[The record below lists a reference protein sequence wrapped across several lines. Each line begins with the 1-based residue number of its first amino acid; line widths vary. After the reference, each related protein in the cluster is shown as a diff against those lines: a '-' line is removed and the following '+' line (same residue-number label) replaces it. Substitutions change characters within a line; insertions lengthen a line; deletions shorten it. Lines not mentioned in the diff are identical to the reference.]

1 MKRRLFLHRS
11 LPLLACPLA
20 SLAAV
25 PKARALARTSRPTQG
40 IATPD
45 GQARDHERIVV
56 GQVPILFK
64 VLDKDTDGDMAAFVS
79 SNNVPGFG
87 PPLHVHHSID
97 EFFCVLA
104 GEFAFQVGA
113 EQARLHPGDTILI
126 PRNVPHAFDCV
137 SAQPGKL
144 LVTMQP
150 ANHMANFFRQL
161 AQLLPSTGTPDLEAI
176 KKLYQAHDSTI
187 VGPPLRLK

>member
-11 LPLLACPLA
+11 LPLLALPLA
-20 SLAAV
+20 SMPAL
-25 PKARALARTSRPTQG
+25 PRASPPPQS

-56 GQVPILFK
+56 GPVPILFK
-64 VLDKDTDGDMAAFVS
+64 VLPKDTDGDLAAFVS
-79 SNNVPGFG
+79 ANNVPGFG
-87 PPLHVHHSID
+87 PPLHVHYSLD

-104 GEFAFQVGA
+104 GEFVFQVGA
-113 EQARLHPGDTILI
+113 DQTRLRPGDTLLI

-150 ANHMANFFRQL
+150 ANHMDDFFRQL
-161 AQLLPSTGTPDLEAI
+161 AQLLPGPGTPSDPEAI
-176 KKLYQAHDSTI
+176 QKLYQAHDSTI

>member
-11 LPLLACPLA
+11 LPLLALPLA
-20 SLAAV
+20 SMPAL
-25 PKARALARTSRPTQG
+25 PRASRPTQS

-56 GQVPILFK
+56 GPVPILFK
-64 VLDKDTDGDMAAFVS
+64 VLPKDTDGDLAAFVS
-79 SNNVPGFG
+79 ANNVPGFG
-87 PPLHVHHSID
+87 PPLHVHYSLD

-104 GEFAFQVGA
+104 GEFVFQVGA
-113 EQARLHPGDTILI
+113 DQTRLRPGDTLLI

-150 ANHMANFFRQL
+150 ANRMEDFFRQL
-161 AQLLPSTGTPDLEAI
+161 ALLLPGTGTPDLAAI
-176 KKLYQAHDSTI
+176 QQLYQAHDSTI

>member
-11 LPLLACPLA
+11 LPLLALPLA
-20 SLAAV
+20 SLPAM
-25 PKARALARTSRPTQG
+25 PRARASRPTKG
-40 IATPD
+40 ITTPD
-45 GQARDHERIVV
+45 GQARDHEHIVV
-56 GQVPILFK
+56 GPVPVQFK
-64 VLDKDTDGDMAAFVS
+64 VLPQDTDGDMAAFVS
-79 SNNVPGFG
+79 ANNVPGFG

-113 EQARLHPGDTILI
+113 DQTRLRPGDTILI

-150 ANHMANFFRQL
+150 ANRMDDFFRQL
-161 AQLLPSTGTPDLEAI
+161 ALLLPTSGTPDPAAI
-176 KKLYQAHDSTI
+176 QKLYQAHDSTI

>member
-11 LPLLACPLA
+11 LPLLALPLA
-20 SLAAV
+20 ALPAA
-25 PKARALARTSRPTQG
+25 PRPWASRPTRG

-45 GQARDHERIVV
+45 GQAREHERIVV
-56 GQVPILFK
+56 GQVPIQFK
-64 VLDKDTDGDMAAFVS
+64 VLSKDTDGDLAAFVS

-87 PPLHVHHSID
+87 PPLHVHHSLD

-113 EQARLHPGDTILI
+113 EQTRLRPGDTILI

-137 SAQPGKL
+137 SARPGKL

-150 ANHMANFFRQL
+150 AHGMEDFFRQL
-161 AQLLPSTGTPDLEAI
+161 AKLLPGTGTPDLAAI
-176 KKLYQAHDSTI
+176 QQLYQAHDSTI

>member
-11 LPLLACPLA
+11 LPLLALPLA
-20 SLAAV
+20 TALPAV
-25 PKARALARTSRPTQG
+25 PRPRASRPTTG
-40 IATPD
+40 ITTPD
-45 GQARDHERIVV
+45 GEAREHERIVV
-56 GQVPILFK
+56 GPVPIQFK
-64 VLDKDTDGDMAAFVS
+64 VLSKDTDGDMAAFVS
-79 SNNVPGFG
+79 TNNVPGFG
-87 PPLHVHHSID
+87 PPLHVHHSLD

-113 EQARLHPGDTILI
+113 EQTRLRAGDTILI

-144 LVTMQP
+144 LVTVQP
-150 ANHMANFFRQL
+150 ASRMEDFFRQL
-161 AQLLPSTGTPDLEAI
+161 GKLLPGTGTPDLAAI
-176 KKLYQAHDSTI
+176 QKLYQAHDSTI

>member
-11 LPLLACPLA
+11 LPLLALPLA
-20 SLAAV
+20 
-25 PKARALARTSRPTQG
+25 ALPATPGPRTGRPTQG

-56 GQVPILFK
+56 GPVPILFK
-64 VLDKDTDGDMAAFVS
+64 VLPKDTDGDLAAFVS
-79 SNNVPGFG
+79 ANNVPGFG
-87 PPLHVHHSID
+87 PPLHVHHSLD
-97 EFFCVLA
+97 EFFCVLE

-113 EQARLHPGDTILI
+113 DQTRLHPGDTLLI

-150 ANHMANFFRQL
+150 AHRMDNFFRQL
-161 AQLLPSTGTPDLEAI
+161 AQLLPATGSPPDPEAI
-176 KKLYQAHDSTI
+176 QRLYQAHDSTI